1 MQSIFDPDS
10 HAMTS
15 VPIEISFQVRY
26 EDIATRVRT
35 RTGAYRNLMELL
47 RDSMYLDEFG
57 ECGGTG
63 RCATCAVEIE
73 WADGV
78 PRARERNEESTLSD
92 SPPNLRL
99 ACQVDVDERLQNAR
113 VIIRQEGV
121 L

>member
-1 MQSIFDPDS
+1 MRPSPTD
-10 HAMTS
+10 
-15 VPIEISFQVRY
+15 ISFRVWY
-26 EDIATRVRT
+26 EDIETVIRT

-78 PRARERNEESTLSD
+78 PRARERNEESTLGSQ
-92 SPPNLRL
+92 SESRPLLRL
-99 ACQVDVDERLQNAR
+99 ACQVDVDERLQSAR
-113 VIIRQEGV
+113 VVIYQEGV

>member
-1 MQSIFDPDS
+1 
-10 HAMTS
+10 MT
-15 VPIEISFQVRY
+15 PGPTDISFQVCY
-26 EDIATRVRT
+26 EDIETSVRT

-78 PRARERNEESTLSD
+78 PRARERNEESTLGSQ
-92 SPPNLRL
+92 SKSRPLLRL

-113 VIIRQEGV
+113 VMIRQEAV

>member
-1 MQSIFDPDS
+1 
-10 HAMTS
+10 MT
-15 VPIEISFQVRY
+15 PCPTDISFQLWH
-26 EDIATRVRT
+26 EDIETTLRT

-47 RDSMYLDEFG
+47 NDSMYLDEFG

-78 PRARERNEESTLSD
+78 PRARERNEDSTLGSL
-92 SPPNLRL
+92 SESHPLLRL
-99 ACQVDVDERLQNAR
+99 ACQVDVDEQLQSAR
-113 VIIRQEGV
+113 VVIRQEGV